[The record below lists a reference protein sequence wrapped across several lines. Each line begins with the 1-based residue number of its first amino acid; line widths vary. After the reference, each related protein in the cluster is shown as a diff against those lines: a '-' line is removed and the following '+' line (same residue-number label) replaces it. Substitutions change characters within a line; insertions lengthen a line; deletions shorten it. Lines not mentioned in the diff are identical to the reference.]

1 MARHF
6 DPGQNCS
13 VSNDVARHDVVA
25 SPHHEIELKLHV
37 DPARADAVKAAVK
50 GRSTT
55 RRTHLQAGYVDTPDH
70 ALAAAGMGWR
80 VRREGRRWVQTLK
93 AQLPGGPDGLHRE
106 EHNVPI
112 VSKDRPA
119 ADPTLHDGTPAGD
132 RLRDVLKGLDEP
144 PSERFHTDVWR
155 TTRTTRAPGGHVEL
169 AFDEGVVASGDRSRP
184 ICELEIELVS
194 GHPRAVIAAARQWSR
209 RHGLWLDLTTKAQR
223 GVMLSRG
230 DTELPVVKGV
240 TASLHRHMSVDAA
253 LREMVRAC
261 TVQVLANSSAVA
273 AGLGGH
279 EHIHQTRVGIRKLR
293 TVLREFGSYT
303 SAVDP
308 SWSTDLA
315 EVFKVL
321 GASRDR
327 DVVLAGLLDELHAI
341 GAPTLELPPAAV
353 DDPAAVL
360 RGIDFTTLMLDLL
373 DYAHGAPLDDDLDL
387 VDVVATRLKALR
399 KKSLKLA
406 DDFIDLDVDHQHD
419 VRKQLK
425 RLRYVSELT
434 ASLFKRKKVAAFVA
448 TLEPAQDALGRL
460 NDLVVATEMFR
471 DLTAVEP
478 EAWFAVGWLATEV
491 PDAAQQCVPPLR
503 HAAKA
508 AVHWKHR

>member
-1 MARHF
+1 MS
-6 DPGQNCS
+6 P
-13 VSNDVARHDVVA
+13 DVARHDVVA

-37 DPARADAVKAAVK
+37 DPARADAVQAAVK

-55 RRTHLQAGYVDTPDH
+55 RRTRLQAAYVDTPDH

-106 EHNVPI
+106 EHNVA
-112 VSKDRPA
+112 VVAKERPA
-119 ADPTLHDGTPAGD
+119 ADPALHDGTPVGA
-132 RLRDVLKGLDEP
+132 RLRDVLKGLEEA

-155 TTRTTRAPGGHVEL
+155 TTRTTRAPGGQVEL
-169 AFDEGVVASGDRSRP
+169 AFDDGVVASGDRSLP
-184 ICELEIELVS
+184 ICELEIELVT
-194 GHPRAVIAAARQWSR
+194 GHPRAVIAAARQWAP

-230 DTELPVVKGV
+230 DTELPVVKGAR
-240 TASLHRHMSVDAA
+240 ASLHRRMSVDAA

-273 AGLGGH
+273 AGFGGH
-279 EHIHQTRVGIRKLR
+279 EHIHQARVGIRKLR
-293 TVLREFGSYT
+293 TVLREFGSFT
-303 SAVDP
+303 AAVDP

-315 EVFKVL
+315 DVFKVL

-327 DVVLAGLLDELHAI
+327 DVVLAGLLDELHAA
-341 GAPTLELPPAAV
+341 GAPALVLPPASS
-353 DDPAAVL
+353 DDPATVL

-373 DYAHGAPLDDDLDL
+373 DYAHGDPLDDDLDL
-387 VDVVATRLKALR
+387 AAVVAERLKVLR
-399 KKSLKLA
+399 RKSLKLA
-406 DDFIDLDVDHQHD
+406 DEFVDLDVDDQHD

-434 ASLFKRKKVAAFVA
+434 ASLFKQKRVAAFVA

-471 DLTAVEP
+471 ELTAAEP

-491 PDAAQQCVPPLR
+491 PEAAQQCVSPLR
-503 HAAKA
+503 RAAGA
-508 AVHWKHR
+508 TPHWKRR